1 VKVEQ
6 GKQNFVRGMFMR
18 TKFIQGTQVFQSL
31 IVLIRFL
38 FGLGWFL
45 AGVTKITEK
54 RWFSEPSVFLH
65 NYLINALENN
75 NVPLFYKNL
84 IENLALQFV
93 TPLNYIIPIVQIS
106 LGLFIIVGFLTIPS
120 ILACL
125 FMHINF
131 ILSGNMNVISLVLYT
146 SAFTLIIFRNHI
158 YYFSLDKFFH
168 LEQLF
173 NLKAAKI
180 KKNTSVQYKRE
191 RLFH

>member
-1 VKVEQ
+1 
-6 GKQNFVRGMFMR
+6 MR

-31 IVLIRFL
+31 IVLIRFF

-45 AGVTKITEK
+45 AGITKITEN

-65 NYLINALENN
+65 NYLINVLENN

-120 ILACL
+120 ILVCL

-146 SAFTLIIFRNHI
+146 SAFTLIIFRNNI

-180 KKNTSVQYKRE
+180 KKNTSEQYKRE